1 MIAQPLMKGVNKMT
15 SPILPKDTEKGKFA
29 PALQKPSLEDYQA
42 LFEMNLQIELM
53 LKTLPYLQQHL
64 KGWGPINNQG
74 TITLDRFEYFYREL
88 CQSMLILC
96 FEGVIPALHRCAT
109 GYNPNEERLAAIKTL
124 EFAQNPYL
132 AHNKRTTQKMH
143 LEQKQ
148 QSQPE
153 KYQKMITPFEF
164 EEQYKT
170 LCRVGL
176 VHWVEGHLGELYEEM
191 TGKEIDE
198 ERFLALKTLHLE
210 ER

>member
-1 MIAQPLMKGVNKMT
+1 MT
-15 SPILPKDTEKGKFA
+15 SPILPEETKKGKFA
-29 PALQKPSLEDYQA
+29 PAPQKPSLEDYQA

-53 LKTLPYLQQHL
+53 LKFLPYLQQYL

-74 TITLDRFEYFYREL
+74 TITPDRFEYFYTEL

-109 GYNPNEERLAAIKTL
+109 GYNPNEKRLAAIKTL

-132 AHNKRTTQKMH
+132 AHNKRTTQQMH
-143 LEQKQ
+143 LELEQ
-148 QSQPE
+148 QRTKDKGQRTN
-153 KYQKMITPFEF
+153 KITPFEF

-176 VHWVEGHLGELYEEM
+176 VHWVEGHLAELYEGM
-191 TGKEIDE
+191 TGKEFDE
-198 ERFLALKTLHLE
+198 ERFLALKTLHFNKP
-210 ER
+210 